1 MVRDIA
7 YHTSNA
13 RSNELNLLEML
24 LEMCSYES
32 NIFYSIFYYRQMEIV
47 PKEIVAIIAHLNR
60 TMNCQSKTLKAR
72 SSNWKKWTNNGRKN
86 VNPFNIPAMA
96 VACTNL
102 KKSLAWWLVDAISLA
117 VSCCS
122 LVVWFHLEQNG
133 QSFRG
138 CINNSIKNVLII
150 RERWPIDIF
159 SDILFIFIF

>member
-72 SSNWKKWTNNGRKN
+72 SSNWKK
-86 VNPFNIPAMA
+86 
-96 VACTNL
+96 
-102 KKSLAWWLVDAISLA
+102 
-117 VSCCS
+117 
-122 LVVWFHLEQNG
+122 
-133 QSFRG
+133 
-138 CINNSIKNVLII
+138 
-150 RERWPIDIF
+150 
-159 SDILFIFIF
+159 